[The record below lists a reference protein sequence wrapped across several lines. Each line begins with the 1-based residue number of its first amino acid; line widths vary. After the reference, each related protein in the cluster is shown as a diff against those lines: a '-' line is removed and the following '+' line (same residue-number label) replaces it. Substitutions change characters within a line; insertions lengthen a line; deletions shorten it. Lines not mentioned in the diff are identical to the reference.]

1 MTDQHGATASG
12 DGLGDDYADLSYGDI
27 PKRCVIHGVDPGRVA
42 HGRIYDGRVVVTG
55 PYDVISGMLGGAET
69 HVGARMGAYMHAG
82 GDRVITFEG
91 LKETFTGPLPRNT
104 AEAISICRF
113 DNIILDAHYTK
124 APMVSS
130 VSIKYPFDWG
140 PMPYTEDLGYL
151 KCIRVPSSG
160 ITIGIAQES
169 EKGHLLGYECQ
180 ELSLVYR
187 IDADPAIDM
196 GKMVKYV
203 WQMNNFLTLFMGWP
217 VYPQRLMMRDATGS
231 QFLYYP
237 GAMFDLKRRIP
248 PTIFTRRIEYDDS
261 IDEQF
266 ECLLRQWFLLYR
278 SVGRSISEYFE
289 SMRVDSPHRSWFI
302 DNTNTLQRIYKK
314 TDPDMKSLC
323 MHLSDAVEIYR
334 GIYAPD
340 ATLITKINA
349 TRNHYVHGDPKKPD
363 PMVSTSDLDL
373 ARFGNIVAMLI
384 EGKMAKMI
392 TGGNSDLRGFILR
405 KIHKKHVENFDD
417 VPGFI
422 DYDGSEPGEFDDVPA
437 YEPTGSL

>member
-12 DGLGDDYADLSYGDI
+12 DGLGDDYANLPYKDI
-27 PKRCVIHGVDPGRVA
+27 PKHCVIHGADPDRVA
-42 HGRIYDGRVVVTG
+42 NCRIYDGRVVVTG
-55 PYDVISGMLGGAET
+55 PYDVISGMLGGVKT
-69 HVGARMGAYMHAG
+69 HEGARMGAYMHAG
-82 GDRVITFEG
+82 GDRVITFER
-91 LKETFTGPLPRNT
+91 LKETFAGPLPRNT

-130 VSIKYPFDWG
+130 ASIKYPFDWG
-140 PMPYTEDLGYL
+140 PMPYTDDLGYL
-151 KCIRVPSSG
+151 KCIRVPHNG

-169 EKGHLLGYECQ
+169 EKGHLLGYECE

-187 IDADPAIDM
+187 IEADPAIDM
-196 GKMVKYV
+196 GKMMRYV

-217 VYPQRLMMRDATGS
+217 VYPQRLMMCDATGA

-237 GAMFDLKRRIP
+237 GAIFDLKKRIP
-248 PTIFTRRIEYDDS
+248 PTIFTHRIEYDDS
-261 IDEQF
+261 IDERF
-266 ECLLRQWFLLYR
+266 ECLLRKWFLLYQR
-278 SVGRSISEYFE
+278 VGRPMSEYFE
-289 SMRVDSPHRSWFI
+289 SMRVDNPHRSWFI

-323 MHLSDAVEIYR
+323 MHLSDAVKIYR

-340 ATLITKINA
+340 ATLITRINA
-349 TRNHYVHGDPKKPD
+349 TRNHYVHGDPKRPG
-363 PMVSTSDLDL
+363 PMVVTSDLVL

-384 EGKMAKMI
+384 EGKMAKMMACDDP
-392 TGGNSDLRGFILR
+392 DLLDSILIE
-405 KIHKKHVENFDD
+405 IHKKHVTDFNDI
-417 VPGFI
+417 PGFI
-422 DYDGSEPGEFDDVPA
+422 DYDGAEPGEFDDVPA